1 MVPIFLLG
9 RIEVQDCKDMLGFG
23 KVSCVDIRALS
34 HPPKPVIVVTT
45 GDFLE
50 GYAEN
55 DGR

>member
-1 MVPIFLLG
+1 
-9 RIEVQDCKDMLGFG
+9 MLRFG
-23 KVSCVDIRALS
+23 KVSCVDIRVLS
-34 HPPKPVIVVTT
+34 YPAKTGDSSDT

>member
-1 MVPIFLLG
+1 
-9 RIEVQDCKDMLGFG
+9 MLGFG
-23 KVSCVDIRALS
+23 KTSCVDIRALS
-34 HPPKPVIVVTT
+34 YSPKTGKSGDP